1 MGEKGVRRPRRI
13 SLRRPLPPPPKEK
26 PVPHIPKK
34 PVLASTG
41 TKVDRLCAICLGK
54 LEPGVAITFCKCGKF
69 FHLDCISEL
78 KICPLCQHETEFSHI
93 VVDESQSQTSTTAS
107 SDGQPASTEDIEPHE
122 EEFYEEVFQCPLCEA
137 YVEESAAECQCGAQ
151 FDTEEEIYTCPDCE
165 AEVEQDSI
173 KCPKCGMSFEE

>member
-1 MGEKGVRRPRRI
+1 MVERAIRKRRRR
-13 SLRRPLPPPPKEK
+13 SLRRPLPPPPREK

-69 FHLDCISEL
+69 FHLDCISEIR
-78 KICPLCQHETEFSHI
+78 ICPLCQHETEFSHI
-93 VVDESQSQTSTTAS
+93 GVDESQIPENGQT
-107 SDGQPASTEDIEPHE
+107 QASTEYTEPHE
-122 EEFYEEVFQCPLCEA
+122 EEYYEEVFQCPLCEA
-137 YVEESAAECQCGAQ
+137 YVEESAAECKCGAQ

-165 AEVEQDSI
+165 AEIEPDATE
-173 KCPKCGMSFEE
+173 CPNCGLLFQ

>member
-1 MGEKGVRRPRRI
+1 MVERVLRKPRRI
-13 SLRRPLPPPPKEK
+13 NLRRHLPPPPKER

-69 FHLDCISEL
+69 FHLDCISEI
-78 KICPLCQHETEFSHI
+78 KICPLCQHETEFSH
-93 VVDESQSQTSTTAS
+93 VVIDESQASNDSSPETAAV
-107 SDGQPASTEDIEPHE
+107 PEEDLYE
-122 EEFYEEVFQCPLCEA
+122 EIYEEVFQCPLCEA
-137 YVEESAAECQCGAQ
+137 YVDESAAECQCGAQ

-165 AEVEQDSI
+165 AEIEPDATE
-173 KCPKCGMSFEE
+173 CPNCGLSFE

>member
-1 MGEKGVRRPRRI
+1 MVERTTRKPRRM

-69 FHLDCISEL
+69 FHLDCISEI

-93 VVDESQSQTSTTAS
+93 VVDESQIPEKSQS
-107 SDGQPASTEDIEPHE
+107 QVSTEEPHE

-165 AEVEQDSI
+165 AEVKPDAIE
-173 KCPKCGMSFEE
+173 CPKCGLSFE

>member
-1 MGEKGVRRPRRI
+1 MVERVVRRPRRV

-69 FHLDCISEL
+69 FHLDCISEI
-78 KICPLCQHETEFSHI
+78 KICPLCQHETEFSHV
-93 VVDESQSQTSTTAS
+93 VVDDSQISDKNQISAEKES
-107 SDGQPASTEDIEPHE
+107 EDAQ
-122 EEFYEEVFQCPLCEA
+122 YEEIYEEMFQCPLCEA
-137 YVEESAAECQCGAQ
+137 YVDESAAECKCGAQ

-165 AEVEQDSI
+165 TEIEPDATE
-173 KCPKCGMSFEE
+173 CPKCGLSFE